1 MRHAGGDLE
10 VSLLKGVR
18 VTSAGTPIPLSSRQR
33 DLVFALLAG
42 GGGLVPYR
50 QLLAM
55 VWDAG
60 MGKKHTLH
68 TAISKLREKVGAQ
81 RITRSDHPEGYQFNV
96 QQGEPVDLWV
106 WGRLL
111 HECSARYTNDPH
123 TVADLGIRA
132 LEMCDLDS
140 LEDLTDT
147 PAMVAI
153 RQDIVNDYLRAAA
166 QVAEIKLN
174 LGQNA
179 AVIAMLPRLVQ
190 RYDDREHL
198 RGLLMTALYRDQ
210 QPSQA
215 LALYDDLAA
224 RRAEDGRAPTPGLQE
239 LRSLIIANDLR
250 LLDFTPTPLP
260 AADQAVD
267 RSGGTAQVSTNRL
280 AGALIVQDPHSPDAY
295 SRFVDR
301 ASLLVTSAVMPD
313 VIRMEQ
319 QSHEFAEHVV
329 RAASQRGIGRF
340 LELSPPL
347 PLMVHK
353 AAKLTRP
360 TAARTVYAHHD
371 AAFVRHLQTAL
382 EGVQTAEAIA
392 GTIRDPA
399 ALLEQPLIEDLLG
412 LHKPLEEREPVAVID
427 RTDINVSPGP
437 GVRDHYTLLF
447 NGAARGSLLALVCVS
462 DEMPPLAR
470 LQLDAIYDHAPASEQ
485 LARRTRD
492 EVAALVPD
500 GMRILAPGVAD
511 VYRFCASPTLGED
524 ATAWRHFA
532 LIAVKE

>member
-1 MRHAGGDLE
+1 MTR
-10 VSLLKGVR
+10 
-18 VTSAGTPIPLSSRQR
+18 AGTPIPLSSRQR

-50 QLLAM
+50 QLLAT

-60 MGKKHTLH
+60 MEKKHTLH

-81 RITRSDHPEGYQFNV
+81 RITRSDHPEGYQFV
-96 QQGEPVDLWV
+96 IQQGEPVDLWV
-106 WGRLL
+106 WARLL
-111 HECSARYTNDPH
+111 HECAARYTSDPH
-123 TVADLGIRA
+123 TVADLGNRA

-140 LEDLTDT
+140 LEDLTDS
-147 PAMVAI
+147 PAMVAV
-153 RQDIVNDYLRAAA
+153 RQDIVNDYLRTVA

-224 RRAEDGRAPTPGLQE
+224 LRAESGRAPTPGLQE
-239 LRSLIIANDLR
+239 LRSLILANDLR

-260 AADQAVD
+260 VADQAVD
-267 RSGGTAQVSTNRL
+267 RSGGTEQVSTNRMT
-280 AGALIVQDPHSPDAY
+280 GALIIQDPHSPDAY

-301 ASLLVTSAVMPD
+301 AGLLVTMAVMPD
-313 VIRMEQ
+313 IVRMEQ
-319 QSHEFAEHVV
+319 QSHEFVEHVV
-329 RAASQRGIGRF
+329 RTASQRGIGRF

-347 PLMVHK
+347 PLLVHK

-371 AAFVRHLQTAL
+371 AAFVRHLQVAL
-382 EGVQTAEAIA
+382 EEVDAAEAVA
-392 GTIRDPA
+392 GTIRDPG
-399 ALLEQPLIEDLLG
+399 ALLEEPLVHDLIG
-412 LHKPLEEREPVAVID
+412 LQKPMDEREPVAIID

-437 GVRDHYTLLF
+437 GVRDHYRLLF
-447 NGAARGSLLALVCVS
+447 DGAAPGSLLALVCVS

-470 LQLDAIYDHAPASEQ
+470 LQLDAIYDHAPTSEQ
-485 LARRTRD
+485 LAWRTPD
-492 EVAALVPD
+492 EVLALVPD
-500 GMRILAPGVAD
+500 GLRVLAPGVVD

-524 ATAWRHFA
+524 ASAWRHFA